1 MTKPRDNP
9 LVVVGSM
16 NVDLTVRTRSL
27 PNPGET
33 VVGRGISRGPGGKG
47 SNQAVAAARLGA
59 KPVLVAALGAD
70 EDGAFLREAAAKQD
84 VNIDLI
90 RHEQGSA
97 TGTALI
103 TVDDAAE
110 NFIVVSPGANA
121 RLTPEIVQR
130 SLFEIGKAAV
140 LCLSLEVPVDTA
152 LAAARTSAAMG
163 AITVLNLSP
172 YSPEAMTIMPL
183 VDVAVLNEGEALA
196 AVGLRVLPSERPWQV
211 IGALLGEAGA
221 KNAVITL
228 GAEGAIVLENL
239 QRWPISPIHIQPT
252 RVRPTDTS
260 GCGDAFAG
268 AMAGELAHGTDLLA
282 AVRFASKVAAYA
294 ATGRGTQG
302 SYPTRGQLQEWLEQG
317 ETGAVDDVEQKAP
330 VRAEISEPERSS

>member
-1 MTKPRDNP
+1 MIQPRENT

-16 NVDLTVRTRSL
+16 NMDLTVHTRTL

-59 KPVLVAALGAD
+59 KPILVAALGAD
-70 EDGAFLREAAAKQD
+70 DDGAFLREAAADQD
-84 VNIDLI
+84 IIIDLI
-90 RHEQGSA
+90 RNEQGSA

-110 NFIVVSPGANA
+110 NFIVVSPGANT
-121 RLTPEIVQR
+121 RLTPEVVQR

-140 LCLSLEVPVDTA
+140 LCLSLEVLVDTA
-152 LAAARTSAAMG
+152 LAAARASAVMG

-172 YSPEAMTIMPL
+172 YSPKAMAIMPL

-196 AVGLRVLPSERPWQV
+196 AVGLRGLPAERPWQV
-211 IGALLGEAGA
+211 VGALLGETGA

-239 QRWPISPIHIQPT
+239 QKWPISPVHIEPT
-252 RVRPTDTS
+252 RVRPIDTS

-268 AMAGELAHGTDLLA
+268 AMAGDLAHGADLLA
-282 AVRFASKVAAYA
+282 AARFASQVAAYA
-294 ATGRGTQG
+294 ATGRGTQA

-317 ETGAVDDVEQKAP
+317 EAAAVDEVEQKAP
-330 VRAEISEPERSS
+330 VRAEISEADRSV